1 MRRKE
6 LQCPFCNNLLARPV
20 DINFKAMELTG
31 GICRCSAVYVFD
43 RTGHNLGEIY
53 LDALTFLCRGDL
65 DKSVFKPEDYETVD
79 FDYDQHTNTV
89 SVETGEDETLFVRFK
104 NWGIKQNKP
113 CSLKCGS

>member
-65 DKSVFKPEDYETVD
+65 DKALSLNPEDYETAD

-89 SVETGEDETLFVRFK
+89 SVGRDTARKSGKLLFVRFK
-104 NWGIKQNKP
+104 K
-113 CSLKCGS
+113 SAY

>member
-31 GICRCSAVYVFD
+31 GICKCSAVYVFD

-53 LDALTFLCRGDL
+53 LDALGFICRGDL
-65 DKSVFKPEDYETVD
+65 DKSLSLGTD
-79 FDYDQHTNTV
+79 DYDEAILDYNFASNT
-89 SVETGEDETLFVRFK
+89 TGGRSQTEKTGKLLFVK
-104 NWGIKQNKP
+104 
-113 CSLKCGS
+113 LKTSNN